1 MKGQKSFSLVL
12 LLAEVAFT
20 LFISGIV
27 LPSLLRS
34 DLATKEALAMGSLRT
49 LNVAGFAFSY
59 TTQNIALAILG
70 GLVGTM
76 AAFAV
81 HFHATTPGNRPS
93 TRTTTLQTA
102 HHHASP
108 LTGLAETVNR
118 DSASVGHRA
127 HLPRLLRICLNLKL
141 GSRYDRQSP
150 IGGAG
155 FADMNNGWP

>member
-34 DLATKEALAMGSLRT
+34 DLATKEALASGSLRT
-49 LNVAGFAFSY
+49 FNIAGFAFSY
-59 TTQNIALAILG
+59 TTQNVALAILG

-93 TRTTTLQTA
+93 PRTTTQQTA
-102 HHHASP
+102 RHASP
-108 LTGLAETVNR
+108 LTSLAETVNR

-127 HLPRLLRICLNLKL
+127 HWPRLLRICLNLKL

-155 FADMNNGWP
+155 FADMNNWWP

>member
-20 LFISGIV
+20 LFISGSSCRVSSDLIWPRKRLWLWDLSV
-27 LPSLLRS
+27 HSTSQGLRS
-34 DLATKEALAMGSLRT
+34 RT
-49 LNVAGFAFSY
+49 RPKTSHW
-59 TTQNIALAILG
+59 QILG

-76 AAFAV
+76 AAFAI

-102 HHHASP
+102 HHASP

-118 DSASVGHRA
+118 DSASVGHRV
-127 HLPRLLRICLNLKL
+127 HLPRLLRICLNLKTW
-141 GSRYDRQSP
+141 SYIQSTISYRRCWVRRYE
-150 IGGAG
+150 
-155 FADMNNGWP
+155 